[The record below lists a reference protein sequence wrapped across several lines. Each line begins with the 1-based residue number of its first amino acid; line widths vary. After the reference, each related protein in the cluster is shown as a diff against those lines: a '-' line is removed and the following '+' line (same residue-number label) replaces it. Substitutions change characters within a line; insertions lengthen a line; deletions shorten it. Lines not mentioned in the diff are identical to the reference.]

1 MLTLPLLNETLNEY
15 REVVVHGQKRDE
27 QRKEIEAGF
36 TKEILSINAKQTVA
50 EWNRVSDQWFL
61 PRYFG
66 QRKIKKAINIYA
78 LKTIETE
85 DIKPLLHRIIRY
97 QEEEDAVQKYTGQ
110 LPSLFGRFGK
120 NEDWTAIEQII
131 NDMASL
137 HSHLLNYAK
146 EHCQGVTNQTEFN
159 LYSSQKEFKHSEIF
173 TPHSFNE
180 LYQLSDTLTVIEKKL
195 CQAHWV
201 YQQKSFIPLRP
212 IG

>member
-1 MLTLPLLNETLNEY
+1 M
-15 REVVVHGQKRDE
+15 VVHGQKRDE

-97 QEEEDAVQKYTGQ
+97 QEEKDAVQKYTGQ

-146 EHCQGVTNQTEFN
+146 DIAKVSQIKQNLSVQLTEGIQTFRR
-159 LYSSQKEFKHSEIF
+159 YSRSLFQ
-173 TPHSFNE
+173 
-180 LYQLSDTLTVIEKKL
+180 
-195 CQAHWV
+195 
-201 YQQKSFIPLRP
+201 
-212 IG
+212 